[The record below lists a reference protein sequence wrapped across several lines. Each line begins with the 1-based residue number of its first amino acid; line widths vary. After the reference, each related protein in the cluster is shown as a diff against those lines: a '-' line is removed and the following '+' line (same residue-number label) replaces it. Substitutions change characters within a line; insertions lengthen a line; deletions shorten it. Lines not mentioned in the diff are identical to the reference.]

1 MKIEIKYELPIFSS
15 SLKQDP
21 VIRSKDLNMEI
32 ELIGMDEE
40 SRSRKITIK
49 FNSVLC
55 NKHTSARFTPKLYDS
70 YDKIVELVDSEW
82 LAELKNVNKEY
93 FDYWNPKH
101 YILYLDGAGMFQFIA
116 QGYEVSESDPDAGNR
131 IM

>member
-21 VIRSKDLNMEI
+21 VIESKDMDMGI

-40 SRSRKITIK
+40 SRLRKIIIK

-55 NKHTSARFTPKLYDS
+55 NKHTSARFTPKLYGS
-70 YDKIVELVDSEW
+70 YDRIVELVDSEW
-82 LAELKNVNKEY
+82 LAELKGVNKED
-93 FDYWNPKH
+93 FNYWNPKH
-101 YILYLDGAGMFQFIA
+101 YIMSLDGVGMFQFIA
-116 QGYEVSESDPDAGNR
+116 RGYEVIEHE
-131 IM
+131 